1 MGIITTCVNDI
12 TDVNDISFFS
22 FLLLKN
28 LIINYVNVIELYLAT
43 SQLETLKCKTLFV
56 WYVLY
61 STFHWSCY
69 NVPFL
74 FIRLRNTTSVC
85 YLNAKNLV
93 HNS

>member
-28 LIINYVNVIELYLAT
+28 LIINYVNVIELYLVT

-61 STFHWSCY
+61 STFH
-69 NVPFL
+69 
-74 FIRLRNTTSVC
+74 
-85 YLNAKNLV
+85 
-93 HNS
+93 